1 MWRHFLV
8 FHRHHEKDV
17 TRLRELDYGPA
28 AHTCRSIVDFEANGL
43 YLWAL
48 SQDMPTGTYTRRC
61 ADNNFCP
68 GNVYFFG
75 KMAMEWLE
83 WCQNRSARL
92 IPTRA
97 VTVSVMRS
105 NSELRSQMQ

>member
-1 MWRHFLV
+1 
-8 FHRHHEKDV
+8 
-17 TRLRELDYGPA
+17 
-28 AHTCRSIVDFEANGL
+28 
-43 YLWAL
+43 
-48 SQDMPTGTYTRRC
+48 
-61 ADNNFCP
+61 
-68 GNVYFFG
+68 VYFFG

>member
-1 MWRHFLV
+1 
-8 FHRHHEKDV
+8 
-17 TRLRELDYGPA
+17 
-28 AHTCRSIVDFEANGL
+28 
-43 YLWAL
+43 
-48 SQDMPTGTYTRRC
+48 
-61 ADNNFCP
+61 
-68 GNVYFFG
+68 VYFFG

-105 NSELRSQMQ
+105 NNELRSQMQWSLRNVQWEDGLACTEIWYWFAYSGYFRSIHVAIHMIETLLNANMTLRSIDIFISCKIECVNKSKI